1 MTMNYLQFLI
11 SFLSKVLG
19 AELENSGVI
28 GFTLLCRR
36 YQITSLTFITKTVSQ
51 EEEFYLAKF

>member
-11 SFLSKVLG
+11 NFLSKVLG

-28 GFTLLCRR
+28 GFHIALEE
-36 YQITSLTFITKTVSQ
+36 VSNSIRDI
-51 EEEFYLAKF
+51 YN